1 MSVIKKYSFNG
12 YTINTETYSNASEI
26 IVDVKKRP
34 ITDTM
39 FMNMQKEDLS
49 KDVSRYGVKS
59 YEEALK
65 LLEFGYQPIV
75 DKLKMQIKANV
86 KGTDK
91 RISFHNDIVGYAP
104 IVPLAILGVPN
115 SMINSYMKPIKS
127 KVIDV
132 YIDITYSWVDSN
144 ERIIKSSSRILSV
157 ILKLEQQGYRFNIYC
172 VKSQSD
178 SNDCDMMIV
187 KIKDALQ
194 PIDLKR
200 ISFPLAHT
208 AFSRVIGWDWYSKF
222 PKGKYRSGYGHS
234 ITFESKFK
242 DEWVKKMFGNNA
254 IMLSAKK
261 LLDED
266 EKYLAE
272 VLINASVKN

>member
-12 YTINTETYSNASEI
+12 YTINTETYSNTSEI

-39 FMNMQKEDLS
+39 FMNMQKEDLA
-49 KDVSRYGVKS
+49 KDISSYGVKS

-104 IVPLAILGVPN
+104 IVPLAVLGVPN

-132 YIDITYSWVDSN
+132 YIDITYSWVDSS

-172 VKSQSD
+172 VKSQAD

-200 ISFPLAHT
+200 ISFPLTHT

-222 PKGKYRSGYGHS
+222 PQGRYRSGYGRS

-266 EKYLAE
+266 EKYLTE
-272 VLINASVKN
+272 VLTNASVKN